1 MDVLR
6 RCRAR
11 IKHFGDNQEEMDRK
25 YVTLVRK
32 EQVNESMQSQ
42 RRKVMEFIREGD
54 KEKLEE
60 YLKVDLIKQNLYR
73 QSLQVKVS
81 ILSICIPFSNAL

>member
-42 RRKVMEFIREGD
+42 RRKVMEFIREDD

-60 YLKVDLIKQNLYR
+60 YLKVIKQNLYR
-73 QSLQVKVS
+73 HSLQVKVS

>member
-1 MDVLR
+1 MDLLR

-11 IKHFGDNQEEMDRK
+11 IKYFGDNQEEMDRK

-32 EQVNESMQSQ
+32 GQIDEPMQSQ

-73 QSLQVKVS
+73 QSLQVKSEHS
-81 ILSICIPFSNAL
+81 IKL